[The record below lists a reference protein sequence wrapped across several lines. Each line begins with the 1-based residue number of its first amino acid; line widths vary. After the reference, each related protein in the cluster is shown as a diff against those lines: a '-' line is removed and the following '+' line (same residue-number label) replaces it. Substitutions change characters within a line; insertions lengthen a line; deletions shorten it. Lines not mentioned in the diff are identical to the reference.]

1 MRQTIKNLSL
11 GFFLISA
18 ASAILLISDWREHRP
33 AARRIAR
40 VAIMQCASQPVL
52 DEGVQGIKESLAGA
66 GFIDGK
72 NISIRQFN
80 AENDV
85 PTANAIAKQI
95 TDGQFDL
102 VLTVSTICLQ
112 VVANA
117 NKAGKTTHV
126 FGLVTDP
133 FAAGVGLNRA
143 KPQDHP
149 PYLVGFGTFQPVEE
163 AFRLAKTF
171 FPNLASVGLVWNT
184 GEASSE
190 ACTLKAREIAP
201 KLGIRLLEANV
212 DNSAAVLE
220 AAASLT
226 ARGVQALWVGCDL
239 TVNVAL
245 GSVVAA
251 AKKARIPV
259 FTNIPPSAKQG
270 ALFDIGANYLE
281 VGRRIGELGVKVL
294 NGADP
299 LAIPIENVV
308 PLRLMA
314 NKMALRD
321 LREPWNF
328 TEDALARADVLIDD
342 QGVHE
347 KSVVGIMRPPE
358 GRLFKIG
365 VAYFAPEPGADACME
380 GLFGGLK
387 ELGFVQGKN
396 LAVQKAHAQG
406 EIANVPAILQNF
418 DSQDLDLI
426 VPMTTPV
433 LTAAISAV
441 KGKPLVFAYVYDPI
455 ATGAG
460 KTPTDHLPNITGTG
474 SFPPIGDTL
483 DVIQKLVPRAR
494 AVGTLYN
501 SSEANSRKVI
511 EVARELFRKR
521 GIQLE
526 EVTITNTSEVFQAA
540 QALAARGVEA
550 LWITGDNTAIQAFE
564 GIAKVAADGRLP
576 LIINDPEFTERGAL
590 VAVGI
595 GWQRSCGAAAKQVAQ
610 VLLGENPQKLPFEN
624 VAIKKIVLNFELAR
638 KLGIQFPAEWV
649 KEASQSG

>member
-1 MRQTIKNLSL
+1 MWQTIKSLSA

-18 ASAILLISDWREHRP
+18 ASATLLVSDWRARRP
-33 AARRIAR
+33 AAGRMPR

-52 DEGVQGIKESLAGA
+52 DEGVQGIKESLAGG

-85 PTANAIAKQI
+85 PTANAIA
-95 TDGQFDL
+95 
-102 VLTVSTICLQ
+102 
-112 VVANA
+112 
-117 NKAGKTTHV
+117 NKAGKTMHV

-143 KPQDHP
+143 KPLDHP

-190 ACTLKAREIAP
+190 ACTVKAREIAP

-226 ARGVQALWVGCDL
+226 ARGVQALWIGCDL

-270 ALFDIGANYLE
+270 SLFDIGANYLE
-281 VGRRIGELGVKVL
+281 VGRRIGELGVKIL

-299 LAIPIENVV
+299 LAIRIENVV

-321 LREPWNF
+321 LKEPWNF
-328 TEDALARADVLIDD
+328 TEEALARADVLIDD
-342 QGVHE
+342 NGVHE
-347 KSVVGIMRPPE
+347 R
-358 GRLFKIG
+358 
-365 VAYFAPEPGADACME
+365 
-380 GLFGGLK
+380 
-387 ELGFVQGKN
+387 
-396 LAVQKAHAQG
+396 
-406 EIANVPAILQNF
+406 
-418 DSQDLDLI
+418 
-426 VPMTTPV
+426 
-433 LTAAISAV
+433 
-441 KGKPLVFAYVYDPI
+441 
-455 ATGAG
+455 
-460 KTPTDHLPNITGTG
+460 
-474 SFPPIGDTL
+474 
-483 DVIQKLVPRAR
+483 
-494 AVGTLYN
+494 
-501 SSEANSRKVI
+501 
-511 EVARELFRKR
+511 
-521 GIQLE
+521 
-526 EVTITNTSEVFQAA
+526 
-540 QALAARGVEA
+540 
-550 LWITGDNTAIQAFE
+550 
-564 GIAKVAADGRLP
+564 
-576 LIINDPEFTERGAL
+576 
-590 VAVGI
+590 
-595 GWQRSCGAAAKQVAQ
+595 
-610 VLLGENPQKLPFEN
+610 
-624 VAIKKIVLNFELAR
+624 
-638 KLGIQFPAEWV
+638 
-649 KEASQSG
+649 